1 MSFEETAGNYSLT
14 DVYAKAQIQSVHDA
28 VREQILEFL
37 GDDSGILLEDV
48 QNFFLQSGEECKRG
62 SPMYLKLLEKIW
74 LYRVGHND
82 WPAIFQVSNSH

>member
-28 VREQILEFL
+28 VRDQILEFL

-48 QNFFLQSGEECKRG
+48 QNFFLAKR
-62 SPMYLKLLEKIW
+62 
-74 LYRVGHND
+74 
-82 WPAIFQVSNSH
+82 